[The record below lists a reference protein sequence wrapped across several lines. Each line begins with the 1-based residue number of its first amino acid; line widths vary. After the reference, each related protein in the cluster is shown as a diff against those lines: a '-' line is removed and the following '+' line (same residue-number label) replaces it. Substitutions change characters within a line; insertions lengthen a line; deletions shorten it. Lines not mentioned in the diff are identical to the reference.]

1 MMCRRI
7 AAQQPP
13 LGIMKISTDTLN
25 SIPQIKEQLSHF
37 CKLNFFVCSVVS
49 FSKTWFSLCSPGCSG
64 TCSIDQAG
72 LELRDLPAS
81 ASPLSP
87 KR

>member
-1 MMCRRI
+1 MMCHRI

-37 CKLNFFVCSVVS
+37 CKLNFFVCSVFCFFFENMG
-49 FSKTWFSLCSPGCSG
+49 FSVYPG
-64 TCSIDQAG
+64 
-72 LELRDLPAS
+72 
-81 ASPLSP
+81 LS
-87 KR
+87 